1 MAELVAASIAVS
13 AGLFI
18 TILLFTR
25 IDESVPDERDG
36 IRLVYL
42 TGAGWYHHYNNHTS
56 TVVDGPYRSK
66 KTAYKA
72 AIHNRNGDIQ

>member
-1 MAELVAASIAVS
+1 MAELVAATIAIA

-18 TILLFTR
+18 TLMLFTHTND
-25 IDESVPDERDG
+25 IPDKQDG

-42 TGAGWYHHYNNHTS
+42 TGAGWYHHYNTEP
-56 TVVDGPYRSK
+56 TTAVVGGPYRSK

-72 AIHNRNGDIQ
+72 AVKIRNGDTQ